1 MKKILVLAVV
11 TMFFMGSA
19 LVLAGDKTTV
29 PVPDELKIQTN
40 VLTPMVQPAPE
51 KEVSI
56 TNNGD
61 GVQVKPEV
69 RDRIH
74 ELSDVKTQEGPATRQ
89 K

>member
-1 MKKILVLAVV
+1 MRKILVV
-11 TMFFMGSA
+11 TVLVMFMASA
-19 LVLAGDKTTV
+19 GLVLAADKGAV
-29 PVPDELKIQTN
+29 PVPQELKTQTN
-40 VLTPMVQPAPE
+40 QLTPMVQPAPE

-74 ELSDVKTQEGPATRQ
+74 ELSDQKTQESPATRQ